1 MGPGIQVRLGA
12 LVGSVVLASIMV
24 AALGEPA
31 APAVGCSGTST
42 ITCQFT
48 FTGAP
53 ETFTVPAGVHQI
65 TITAYGAQG
74 GASVGVGGRGGIAI
88 ATIAVTPGQV
98 LQVRVG
104 GHGNDFNAGLN
115 PSQGGFN
122 GGGNGT
128 PVNGGGGGGAS
139 DVRGGN
145 FSDSSRLIVAGGGGG
160 GANFG
165 TGGVNADGGAGGGT
179 VGADGLAPG
188 GGGVNGTGGSQSGP
202 GAAGTG
208 VINGNPG
215 VGAAGGS
222 GIAGGGG
229 GFFGGGG
236 SASSGTFGQG
246 GAGGGSGFTAGG
258 SGLTQGGAQPGDGL
272 VIISFAAPQ
281 PPAPII
287 APARF
292 TG

>member
-1 MGPGIQVRLGA
+1 MGSTTRVRLGA
-12 LVGSVVLASIMV
+12 LVGSVALASIMV
-24 AALGEPA
+24 TALGERA
-31 APAVGCSGTST
+31 ASAAVCSGTTT

-53 ETFTVPAGVHQI
+53 ETLTVPAGVHQI

-74 GASVGVGGRGGIAI
+74 GASVGAGGLGGTAV
-88 ATIAVTPGQV
+88 ATIAVTPGDV

-104 GHGNDFNAGLN
+104 GHGNAFNTGA
-115 PSQGGFN
+115 QGGFN

-128 PVNGGGGGGAS
+128 PSNGGGGGGAS

-145 FSDSSRLIVAGGGGG
+145 FSDSSRFVVAGGGGG

-165 TGGVNADGGAGGGT
+165 TGGVNADGGVGGGT

-188 GGGVNGTGGSQSGP
+188 GGTVNGKGGTQGGP

-208 VINGNPG
+208 SINGNPG
-215 VGAAGGS
+215 VGSAGGS

-236 SASSGTFGQG
+236 SATSGTFGQG

-272 VIISFAAPQ
+272 VIITF
-281 PPAPII
+281 I
-287 APARF
+287 APAPLVVAPRF